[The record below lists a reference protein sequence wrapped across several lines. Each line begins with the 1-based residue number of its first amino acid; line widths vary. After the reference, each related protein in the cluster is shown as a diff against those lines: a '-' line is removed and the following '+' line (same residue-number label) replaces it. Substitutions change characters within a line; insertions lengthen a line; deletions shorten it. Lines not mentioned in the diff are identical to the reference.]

1 MKTALI
7 QMDSKFGEID
17 RNIVT
22 AERLIDDAAADGA
35 EIILL
40 PEYWSTAFF
49 PATRD
54 YACYDLA
61 APDTGRAVSAMKAK
75 AVQHQIGRAHV

>member
-7 QMDSKFGEID
+7 QMDSKFAEID
-17 RNIVT
+17 ENIKT
-22 AERLIDDAAADGA
+22 ASRLIDDAAKQGA
-35 EIILL
+35 KIILL

-54 YACYDLA
+54 YKC
-61 APDTGRAVSAMKAK
+61 
-75 AVQHQIGRAHV
+75 